1 MRQIY
6 GLFVTNCL
14 YLNDDKWY
22 KWCQPRLILD
32 KLLTWPGEEKKTFK
46 ANIISL

>member
-6 GLFVTNCL
+6 GLFVTDCL

-32 KLLTWPGEEKKTFK
+32 KLLTWEKKK
-46 ANIISL
+46 NI